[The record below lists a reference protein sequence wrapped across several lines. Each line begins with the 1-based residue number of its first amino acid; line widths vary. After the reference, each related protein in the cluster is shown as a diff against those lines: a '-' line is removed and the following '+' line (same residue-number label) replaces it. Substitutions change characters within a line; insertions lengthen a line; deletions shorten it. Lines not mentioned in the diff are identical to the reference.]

1 MPPVR
6 MDQDGV
12 YMGQNVFPARPRGD
26 VWPIRVPNPSI
37 HSLAVASLSA
47 FNSAVLMPKPDP
59 LGIKSSLLF

>member
-1 MPPVR
+1 
-6 MDQDGV
+6 
-12 YMGQNVFPARPRGD
+12 MGQNVFPARPRGN
-26 VWPIRVPNPSI
+26 VWPVTVPNPSV